1 LEEFLARFSH
11 YWVVPEEQP
20 LANHPAIILWSG
32 EGSGNKR
39 TLFGAMGSQETI
51 PIEIEW
57 REVKKLLEKG
67 LSMELLLEMKVKQ
80 RGSVG

>member
-1 LEEFLARFSH
+1 
-11 YWVVPEEQP
+11 
-20 LANHPAIILWSG
+20 
-32 EGSGNKR
+32 
-39 TLFGAMGSQETI
+39 MGSQETI